1 MRNLIYMCIFFN
13 KNYIHLLKLLLE
25 SLNEFGKR
33 DDSTD
38 ILIITES
45 DFVPWI
51 QEMSADYRLSLKYM
65 IIDGIESIFYAAAA
79 RMLIFQYSEIDLY
92 DKILYL
98 DTDIVITDAINRILS
113 LPIESKL
120 YALPEGTIGHSWWG
134 GEEFFDFTKIDKNIS
149 AFSTCCLLFPNTPE
163 IKKLFQNII
172 FYIQEKSHQVRT
184 PITLEQPFVVYVAVT
199 EKMYN
204 NTLLRG
210 LIVNH
215 PESDTGQVV
224 SHFPIGPG
232 DYSSKLKKMTEF
244 YSILRKHPEVLKD

>member
-1 MRNLIYMCIFFN
+1 MCIFFN

-65 IIDGIESIFYAAAA
+65 IIDGIESIFYAAAS

-98 DTDIVITDAINRILS
+98 DTDIIISDKINRILT

-120 YALPEGTIGHSWWG
+120 YALPEGIIGHPWWG
-134 GEEFFDFTKIDKNIS
+134 GEEFFDFTEIDKNIS

-163 IKKLFQNII
+163 IKKLFQTII
-172 FYIQEKSHQVRT
+172 FYIQEKSHKVRT

-204 NTLLRG
+204 NKLLSG

-215 PESDTGQVV
+215 PESDTGQVI

-244 YSILRKHPEVLKD
+244 YSILRKHPEVLKN

>member
-1 MRNLIYMCIFFN
+1 MCIFFN
-13 KNYIHLLKLLLE
+13 KNYIHLLKLLLI

-51 QEMSADYRLSLKYM
+51 EEMSSEYGFSLKYM
-65 IIDGIESIFYAAAA
+65 VIDGIESIFYAAAS
-79 RMLIFQYSEIDLY
+79 RILIFQYPEIDIY
-92 DKILYL
+92 ERILYL
-98 DTDIVITDAINRILS
+98 DTDIIISDKINRILT

-120 YALPEGTIGHSWWG
+120 YALPEGTIGHPWWG
-134 GEEFFDFTKIDKNIS
+134 GEEFFDFTEIDKNIS

-163 IKKLFQNII
+163 IKKLFQTII
-172 FYIQEKSHQVRT
+172 FYIQEKSHKVRT

-204 NTLLRG
+204 NKLLSG

-215 PESDTGQVV
+215 PESDTGQVI

-244 YSILRKHPEVLKD
+244 YSILRKHPEVLKN

>member
-1 MRNLIYMCIFFN
+1 MRNLIYMCVFLN
-13 KNYIHLLKLLLE
+13 KNYIHLLKLLLQ

-33 DDSTD
+33 DNSTD

-51 QEMSADYRLSLKYM
+51 QEMSSECGLSLKYM
-65 IIDGIESIFYAAAA
+65 VIDGIETIFYSAAA
-79 RMLIFQYSEIDLY
+79 RMFIFQYSEIDLY
-92 DKILYL
+92 EKILYL
-98 DTDIVITDAINRILS
+98 DTDIVISSSINHILS

-120 YALPEGTIGHSWWG
+120 YAVSEGTIGNAWWG

-149 AFSTCCLLFPNTPE
+149 AFSTCCLFFPNTPE
-163 IKKLFQNII
+163 LKQLFQRINN
-172 FYIQEKSHQVRT
+172 YIEEKSHYVHR
-184 PITLEQPFVVYVAVT
+184 PVTLEQPFVVYVAIT
-199 EKMYN
+199 ENMYN

-210 LIVNH
+210 LIINH
-215 PESDTGQVV
+215 PESDTGQVI

-244 YSILRKHPEVLKD
+244 YAILRKHPQVLKN

>member
-13 KNYIHLLKLLLE
+13 KNYIHLLKLLLI

-51 QEMSADYRLSLKYM
+51 EEMSSEYGFSLKYM
-65 IIDGIESIFYAAAA
+65 VIDGIESIFYAAAS
-79 RMLIFQYSEIDLY
+79 RILIFQYPEIDIY
-92 DKILYL
+92 ERILYL
-98 DTDIVITDAINRILS
+98 DTDIIISDKINRILT

-120 YALPEGTIGHSWWG
+120 YALPEGTIGHPWWG
-134 GEEFFDFTKIDKNIS
+134 GEEFFDFTEIDKNIS

-163 IKKLFQNII
+163 IKKLFQTII
-172 FYIQEKSHQVRT
+172 FYIQEKSHKVRT

-204 NTLLRG
+204 NKLLSG

-215 PESDTGQVV
+215 PESDTGQVI

-244 YSILRKHPEVLKD
+244 YSILRKHPEVLKN

>member
-1 MRNLIYMCIFFN
+1 MCIFFN

-65 IIDGIESIFYAAAA
+65 IIDGIESIFYAAAS

-98 DTDIVITDAINRILS
+98 DTDIIISDKINRILT

-120 YALPEGTIGHSWWG
+120 YALPEGIIGHPWWG
-134 GEEFFDFTKIDKNIS
+134 GEEFFDFTEIDKNIS

-163 IKKLFQNII
+163 IKKLFQTII
-172 FYIQEKSHQVRT
+172 FYIQEKSHKVRT

-204 NTLLRG
+204 NKLLSG

-215 PESDTGQVV
+215 PESDTGQVI

-244 YSILRKHPEVLKD
+244 YSILRKHPVVLKN

>member
-45 DFVPWI
+45 DFVPWV

-65 IIDGIESIFYAAAA
+65 IIDGIESIFYAAAS

-98 DTDIVITDAINRILS
+98 DTDIIISDKINRILT

-120 YALPEGTIGHSWWG
+120 YALPEGIIGHPWWG
-134 GEEFFDFTKIDKNIS
+134 GEEFFDFTEIDKNIS

-163 IKKLFQNII
+163 IKKLFQTII
-172 FYIQEKSHQVRT
+172 FYIQEKSHKVRT

-204 NTLLRG
+204 NKLLSG

-215 PESDTGQVV
+215 PESDTGQVI

-244 YSILRKHPEVLKD
+244 YSILRKHPEVLKN